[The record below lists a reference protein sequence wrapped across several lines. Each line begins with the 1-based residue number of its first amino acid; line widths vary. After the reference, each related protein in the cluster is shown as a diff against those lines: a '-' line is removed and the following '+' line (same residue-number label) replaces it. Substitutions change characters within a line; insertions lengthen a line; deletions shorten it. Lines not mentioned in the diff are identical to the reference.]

1 MNSFNSYLESL
12 PSFIAQTDADWGM
25 VYDWM
30 EEMCG
35 ELTDTQWEEV
45 AEVYKEFNNDSRFWI
60 YLTVRLGSLYPGRL
74 IRDSWEGGTQSVD
87 LPPGSCIVIKSSGI
101 DPMFDELWSEIQD
114 APGEIFDIPEMQELD
129 EDKKFNVTEYLNS
142 NYDYWW
148 WINWKCWPLVNN

>member
-45 AEVYKEFNNDSRFWI
+45 AEVYKEFNNDSRF
-60 YLTVRLGSLYPGRL
+60 
-74 IRDSWEGGTQSVD
+74 
-87 LPPGSCIVIKSSGI
+87 
-101 DPMFDELWSEIQD
+101 
-114 APGEIFDIPEMQELD
+114 
-129 EDKKFNVTEYLNS
+129 
-142 NYDYWW
+142 
-148 WINWKCWPLVNN
+148 